1 MSRSPLE
8 AVVPTAASYS
18 RYSSDLQRDASIA
31 DQDAANA
38 TEIARHGWQ
47 AGPVFSDHALTGS
60 SVHRPRYQALLDGVF
75 RRLFQIIV
83 AESLDRLSRDQEDL
97 AALYKRCEFAG
108 IRIYTSAEGWIN
120 ELHVGLKGTMS
131 ALFLKDLAEKTRRG
145 LRGRVAAGASAGGLS
160 YGYAVVPAPAG
171 EDRGARTTV
180 PAQAAVVVRIFRDYA
195 NGLSPKTIAAALN
208 AEGVP
213 GPRSEGWSQSTIN
226 GNRERGTGILNNELY
241 VGFLVWDRLRY
252 VKDPD
257 TGKRRSRLNPRDA
270 WVVIEVPQLRIV
282 DQVFWDAVRARQA
295 SLDATAKPA
304 ADGST
309 FQSKQRP
316 KSLLAQLLR
325 CGICGGGFSMISATH
340 VGCSN
345 ARNKGNAVCT
355 NRRTVK
361 REFVEEVVLK
371 ALRTRLMAPEIY
383 ASFVHGFT
391 TEWNAEQRNRT
402 VEQDGKRDELK
413 RTERKI
419 GNLVEAIGGSGG
431 SPAVFLALREAE
443 AHQAALQADLAT
455 ADAPAPRLMP
465 NLAELYREKVAM
477 LHEALAGEDA
487 AAAREQIR
495 ALIDEVRI
503 IPSPADPKAI
513 PAIEVQGHLAAMLAL
528 GLGSSEAA
536 SRALASQF
544 KLVAGAGFEPAAFRL

>member
-145 LRGRVAAGASAGGLS
+145 LRGRVAVGASAGGLS

-208 AEGVP
+208 AEWVP

-241 VGFLVWDRLRY
+241 VGFLVWNRLRY

-282 DQVFWDAVRARQA
+282 DQVLWDAVRARQA

-316 KSLLAQLLR
+316 KSLLAQSLR
-325 CGICGGGFSMISATH
+325 CGVCGGGMSAVRTPATRATSS
-340 VGCSN
+340 VPTG
-345 ARNKGNAVCT
+345 ARSSASPS
-355 NRRTVK
+355 RR
-361 REFVEEVVLK
+361 
-371 ALRTRLMAPEIY
+371 
-383 ASFVHGFT
+383 
-391 TEWNAEQRNRT
+391 
-402 VEQDGKRDELK
+402 
-413 RTERKI
+413 
-419 GNLVEAIGGSGG
+419 
-431 SPAVFLALREAE
+431 
-443 AHQAALQADLAT
+443 
-455 ADAPAPRLMP
+455 
-465 NLAELYREKVAM
+465 
-477 LHEALAGEDA
+477 
-487 AAAREQIR
+487 
-495 ALIDEVRI
+495 
-503 IPSPADPKAI
+503 
-513 PAIEVQGHLAAMLAL
+513 
-528 GLGSSEAA
+528 SS
-536 SRALASQF
+536 
-544 KLVAGAGFEPAAFRL
+544 